1 MSETNVR
8 PVLFKH
14 AFWNNV
20 IIETIAGVCTLIIAL
35 LVQQF
40 VGHRVLGWETVVILA
55 LSVVVFSL
63 LSAAYLQWYRHR
75 RPDDGYL
82 LIGIIDF
89 VLRLLVT
96 SGIALL
102 LVSNTTLLS
111 IIIGA
116 AITSVLLFVFEKP
129 WQPGMTDAQL
139 QEASKKSVELGVQML
154 EEERVKHAEARNKI
168 ALQHASEGK
177 TDTPRSTS
185 LTFSSLIV
193 ANMLM
198 EAVYDV
204 VTFLLALMLQWWML
218 CTITGWRTLLVIFL
232 GNMLFSC
239 ASAAVMVLMGALKA
253 DQQKCPTKS
262 WTFLTIAV
270 LLRLLIFG
278 VLAWLL
284 TPSLAWVSVVVG
296 IVITYVLTL
305 FYKMLASICKQM
317 KAKV

>member
-1 MSETNVR
+1 M
-8 PVLFKH
+8 
-14 AFWNNV
+14 
-20 IIETIAGVCTLIIAL
+20 IIEIVAGICTLIIAL

-102 LVSNTTLLS
+102 LVSNITLLS

-154 EEERVKHAEARNKI
+154 EEERVKRAEVRNMI
-168 ALQHASEGK
+168 ALQHESAGK
-177 TDTPRSTS
+177 TDTSRGVS

-198 EAVYDV
+198 EAVCDV

-218 CTITGWRTLLVIFL
+218 GTIAGWRTLLVMFL

-239 ASAAVMVLMGALKA
+239 VAAAVMVLMGALKA
-253 DQQKCPTKS
+253 DQQKCLTKS
-262 WTFLTIAV
+262 RPFLVIVV

-284 TPSLAWVSVVVG
+284 TPSLVWVSVVFG
-296 IVITYVLTL
+296 IVLTDIVLV
-305 FYKMLASICKQM
+305 IKQHPQR
-317 KAKV
+317 

>member
-1 MSETNVR
+1 MSEANVR

-14 AFWNNV
+14 AFWDNV
-20 IIETIAGVCTLIIAL
+20 IIETVAGICTLIISL

-63 LSAAYLQWYRHR
+63 LSAACLQWYRHR

-102 LVSNTTLLS
+102 LVSDITLLS

-116 AITSVLLFVFEKP
+116 AITSVLMFVFEKP

-154 EEERVKHAEARNKI
+154 EEERVKRAEVRNMI
-168 ALQHASEGK
+168 ALQHASEVK
-177 TDTPRSTS
+177 TDTPRGVS

-198 EAVYDV
+198 EAVCDV
-204 VTFLLALMLQWWML
+204 VIFVLALMLQWWVL
-218 CTITGWRTLLVIFL
+218 GTIFGWRTLLVMFL

-239 ASAAVMVLMGALKA
+239 VAAAVMVLMGALNA
-253 DQQKCPTKS
+253 DQQKCLTKS
-262 WTFLTIAV
+262 WTFLVIVV

-284 TPSLAWVSVVVG
+284 TPSLVWVSVVVG
-296 IVITYVLTL
+296 IVLTDIIL
-305 FYKMLASICKQM
+305 VIKQHPW
-317 KAKV
+317 KRTAVEA

>member
-14 AFWNNV
+14 AFWDNV
-20 IIETIAGVCTLIIAL
+20 IIETVAGICTLIISL

-40 VGHRVLGWETVVILA
+40 LGHRVLGWETVVILA

-63 LSAAYLQWYRHR
+63 LSAAYLQWDRHR

-102 LVSNTTLLS
+102 LVSNITLLS

-139 QEASKKSVELGVQML
+139 QEASQKAVELGVQML
-154 EEERVKHAEARNKI
+154 EEERVKRAELRNTI
-168 ALQHASEGK
+168 ALQHASAGK
-177 TDTPRSTS
+177 TDTSRGVS

-198 EAVYDV
+198 EAVCDV

-218 CTITGWRTLLVIFL
+218 GTIFGWRTLLVIFL

-239 ASAAVMVLMGALKA
+239 VAAAVMVLMGALKA
-253 DQQKCPTKS
+253 DQQKCLTKS
-262 WTFLTIAV
+262 LPFLVIVV

-296 IVITYVLTL
+296 IVLTDIVLVI
-305 FYKMLASICKQM
+305 K
-317 KAKV
+317 

>member
-1 MSETNVR
+1 MSETNAR

-14 AFWNNV
+14 AFWDNV
-20 IIETIAGVCTLIIAL
+20 IIEIVAGICTLIIAL

-102 LVSNTTLLS
+102 LVSNITLLS

-154 EEERVKHAEARNKI
+154 EEERVKRAEVRNMI
-168 ALQHASEGK
+168 ALQHASAGK
-177 TDTPRSTS
+177 TDTSRGVS

-198 EAVYDV
+198 EAVCDV

-218 CTITGWRTLLVIFL
+218 GTIAGWRTLLVMFL

-239 ASAAVMVLMGALKA
+239 AAAAVMVLMGALKA
-253 DQQKCPTKS
+253 DQQKCLTKS
-262 WTFLTIAV
+262 RPFLVIVV

-284 TPSLAWVSVVVG
+284 TPSLVWVSVVFG
-296 IVITYVLTL
+296 IVLTDIVLV
-305 FYKMLASICKQM
+305 IKQHPQR
-317 KAKV
+317 

>member
-8 PVLFKH
+8 PVLFKD
-14 AFWNNV
+14 AFWDNV
-20 IIETIAGVCTLIIAL
+20 IIETVAGICTLIVAL

-40 VGHRVLGWETVVILA
+40 VGHRVLGWETVVILV

-102 LVSNTTLLS
+102 LVSDITLLS

-154 EEERVKHAEARNKI
+154 EEERVKRAEVRNTI
-168 ALQHASEGK
+168 ALQHASAGK
-177 TDTPRSTS
+177 TDTPGGVS

-198 EAVYDV
+198 EAVCDV

-218 CTITGWRTLLVIFL
+218 GTIAGWRTLLVMFL
-232 GNMLFSC
+232 GNILFSC
-239 ASAAVMVLMGALKA
+239 AAAAIMVLMGALKA
-253 DQQKCPTKS
+253 DQQKCLTKS
-262 WTFLTIAV
+262 WSFLTIAV
-270 LLRLLIFG
+270 LLRLMIFG

-284 TPSLAWVSVVVG
+284 TPSLAWVSVVFG
-296 IVITYVLTL
+296 IVLTDIVLV
-305 FYKMLASICKQM
+305 IKQHSWRRT
-317 KAKV
+317 AVEA

>member
-14 AFWNNV
+14 AFWDNV
-20 IIETIAGVCTLIIAL
+20 IIETVAGICTLIISL

-102 LVSNTTLLS
+102 LVSNITLLS

-154 EEERVKHAEARNKI
+154 EEERVKRAEARNMI
-168 ALQHASEGK
+168 ALQHASAGK
-177 TDTPRSTS
+177 TDTSRGVS

-204 VTFLLALMLQWWML
+204 VTFLLALMLQLWML
-218 CTITGWRTLLVIFL
+218 GTIGGWRTLLVMFL

-239 ASAAVMVLMGALKA
+239 AAAAIMVLMGALKT

-262 WTFLTIAV
+262 WSFLTISV

-296 IVITYVLTL
+296 IVLTDII
-305 FYKMLASICKQM
+305 FVIKQHPWRRT
-317 KAKV
+317 AVAA

>member
-1 MSETNVR
+1 MSEANVR

-14 AFWNNV
+14 AFWGHV
-20 IIETIAGVCTLIIAL
+20 ITETVASICTLIISL

-63 LSAAYLQWYRHR
+63 LSAACLQWYRHR

-102 LVSNTTLLS
+102 LVSDITLLS

-116 AITSVLLFVFEKP
+116 AITSVLMFVFEKP

-154 EEERVKHAEARNKI
+154 EEERVKRAEVRNMI
-168 ALQHASEGK
+168 ALQHASEVK
-177 TDTPRSTS
+177 TDTPRGVS

-198 EAVYDV
+198 EAVCDV
-204 VTFLLALMLQWWML
+204 VIFVLALMLQWWVL
-218 CTITGWRTLLVIFL
+218 GTIFGWRTLLVMFL

-239 ASAAVMVLMGALKA
+239 VAAAVMVLMGALKA
-253 DQQKCPTKS
+253 DQQKCLTKS
-262 WTFLTIAV
+262 LPFLVIVV

-284 TPSLAWVSVVVG
+284 TPSLVWVSVVVG
-296 IVITYVLTL
+296 IVLTDIIL
-305 FYKMLASICKQM
+305 VIKWNPKR
-317 KAKV
+317 

>member
-14 AFWNNV
+14 AFWDNV
-20 IIETIAGVCTLIIAL
+20 IIETVAGICTLIISL

-40 VGHRVLGWETVVILA
+40 LGHRVLGWETVVILA

-89 VLRLLVT
+89 ALRLLVT

-102 LVSNTTLLS
+102 LVSNITLLS

-116 AITSVLLFVFEKP
+116 AITSVLMFVFEKP

-154 EEERVKHAEARNKI
+154 EEERVKRAEVRNTI
-168 ALQHASEGK
+168 ALQHASAGK
-177 TDTPRSTS
+177 TDTSRSVS

-198 EAVYDV
+198 EAVCDI

-218 CTITGWRTLLVIFL
+218 GTIFGWRTLLVIFL

-239 ASAAVMVLMGALKA
+239 VAAAVMVLMGALKA
-253 DQQKCPTKS
+253 DQQKCLTKS
-262 WTFLTIAV
+262 LPFLVIVV

-296 IVITYVLTL
+296 IVLTDIVLVI
-305 FYKMLASICKQM
+305 K
-317 KAKV
+317 

>member
-1 MSETNVR
+1 MSEANVR

-14 AFWNNV
+14 AFWDNV
-20 IIETIAGVCTLIIAL
+20 IIETVAGICTLIIAL

-63 LSAAYLQWYRHR
+63 LSAACLQWYRHR

-102 LVSNTTLLS
+102 LVSDITLLS

-139 QEASKKSVELGVQML
+139 QEASQKSVELGVQML
-154 EEERVKHAEARNKI
+154 EEERVKRAEVRNMI
-168 ALQHASEGK
+168 ALQHASEVK
-177 TDTPRSTS
+177 TDTPRGVS

-198 EAVYDV
+198 EAVCDV
-204 VTFLLALMLQWWML
+204 VIFVLALMLQWWVL
-218 CTITGWRTLLVIFL
+218 GTIFGWRTLLVMFL

-239 ASAAVMVLMGALKA
+239 VAAAVMVLMGALKA
-253 DQQKCPTKS
+253 DQQKCLTKS
-262 WTFLTIAV
+262 LPFLVIVV

-284 TPSLAWVSVVVG
+284 TPSLAWISVVVG
-296 IVITYVLTL
+296 IVLTNIIL
-305 FYKMLASICKQM
+305 VIKWNPKR
-317 KAKV
+317 

>member
-14 AFWNNV
+14 AFWDNV
-20 IIETIAGVCTLIIAL
+20 IIETVAGICTLIISL

-89 VLRLLVT
+89 ALRLLVT

-102 LVSNTTLLS
+102 LVSNITLLS

-116 AITSVLLFVFEKP
+116 AITSVLMFVFEKP

-154 EEERVKHAEARNKI
+154 EEERVKRAEVRNTI
-168 ALQHASEGK
+168 ALQHASAGK
-177 TDTPRSTS
+177 TDTSRGVS

-198 EAVYDV
+198 EAVCDI

-218 CTITGWRTLLVIFL
+218 GTIFGWRTLLVIFL

-239 ASAAVMVLMGALKA
+239 VAAAVMVLMGALKA
-253 DQQKCPTKS
+253 DQQKCLTKS
-262 WTFLTIAV
+262 WPFLVIVV

-296 IVITYVLTL
+296 IVLTDIVLVI
-305 FYKMLASICKQM
+305 K
-317 KAKV
+317 

>member
-1 MSETNVR
+1 MSEANVR

-14 AFWNNV
+14 AFWDNV
-20 IIETIAGVCTLIIAL
+20 IIETVAGICTLIISL

-63 LSAAYLQWYRHR
+63 LSAACLQWYRHR

-102 LVSNTTLLS
+102 LVSDITLLS

-116 AITSVLLFVFEKP
+116 AITSVLMFVFEKP

-154 EEERVKHAEARNKI
+154 EEERVKRAEVRNMI
-168 ALQHASEGK
+168 ALQHASEVK
-177 TDTPRSTS
+177 TDTPRGVS

-198 EAVYDV
+198 EAVCDV
-204 VTFLLALMLQWWML
+204 VIFVLALMLQWWVL
-218 CTITGWRTLLVIFL
+218 GTIFGWRTLLVMFL

-239 ASAAVMVLMGALKA
+239 VAAAVMVMMGALKA
-253 DQQKCPTKS
+253 DQQKCLTKS
-262 WTFLTIAV
+262 WTFLVIVV

-284 TPSLAWVSVVVG
+284 TPSLVWVSVVFG
-296 IVITYVLTL
+296 IVLTDIVIVI
-305 FYKMLASICKQM
+305 KHHPWRRTAV
-317 KAKV
+317 AA

>member
-14 AFWNNV
+14 AFWDNV
-20 IIETIAGVCTLIIAL
+20 IIETVAGICTLIISL
-35 LVQQF
+35 LVQQL

-63 LSAAYLQWYRHR
+63 LSTAYLQWYRHR

-116 AITSVLLFVFEKP
+116 AVTSVLMFVFEKP

-154 EEERVKHAEARNKI
+154 EEERVKRAEVRNTI
-168 ALQHASEGK
+168 ALQHASAGK
-177 TDTPRSTS
+177 TGTSRGVS

-198 EAVYDV
+198 EAVCDV

-218 CTITGWRTLLVIFL
+218 GTIFGWRTLLVIFL

-239 ASAAVMVLMGALKA
+239 VAAAVMVLMGALKA
-253 DQQKCPTKS
+253 DQQKCLTKS
-262 WTFLTIAV
+262 LPFLVIVV

-284 TPSLAWVSVVVG
+284 TPSLAWVSVVFG
-296 IVITYVLTL
+296 IVLTDIVLVI
-305 FYKMLASICKQM
+305 K
-317 KAKV
+317 

>member
-14 AFWNNV
+14 AFWDNV
-20 IIETIAGVCTLIIAL
+20 ITETVAGICTLIISL

-63 LSAAYLQWYRHR
+63 LSAACLQWYRHR

-102 LVSNTTLLS
+102 LVSDITLLS

-116 AITSVLLFVFEKP
+116 AITSVLMFVFEKP

-154 EEERVKHAEARNKI
+154 EEERVKRAEARNII
-168 ALQHASEGK
+168 ALQHASAGK
-177 TDTPRSTS
+177 TDTPRGVS

-198 EAVYDV
+198 EAVYAV
-204 VTFLLALMLQWWML
+204 VTFVLALMLQWWML
-218 CTITGWRTLLVIFL
+218 GSIAGWRTLLVIFL

-239 ASAAVMVLMGALKA
+239 AAAAIMVLMGALKA
-253 DQQKCPTKS
+253 DQPKCLTKS
-262 WTFLTIAV
+262 WPFLAIVV

-284 TPSLAWVSVVVG
+284 TPSLVWVSVVVG
-296 IVITYVLTL
+296 IVLTNIVLVIKWHPRRRT
-305 FYKMLASICKQM
+305 AV
-317 KAKV
+317 AA

>member
-1 MSETNVR
+1 MIT
-8 PVLFKH
+8 
-14 AFWNNV
+14 
-20 IIETIAGVCTLIIAL
+20 ETIASVCTLIIAL

-102 LVSNTTLLS
+102 LVSDITLLS

-154 EEERVKHAEARNKI
+154 EEERVKRAEARNMI
-168 ALQHASEGK
+168 ALQHVSAGK
-177 TDTPRSTS
+177 TGTPRGVS

-198 EAVYDV
+198 EAVYAV

-218 CTITGWRTLLVIFL
+218 CTIAGWRTLLVIFL

-239 ASAAVMVLMGALKA
+239 AAAAIMVLMGALKA
-253 DQQKCPTKS
+253 DQQKCLTKS
-262 WTFLTIAV
+262 WPFLVIVV

-284 TPSLAWVSVVVG
+284 APSLVCVSVVVG
-296 IVITYVLTL
+296 IVLTNIVLVIKWHPRRRT
-305 FYKMLASICKQM
+305 AV
-317 KAKV
+317 AA

>member
-1 MSETNVR
+1 MSEANVR

-14 AFWNNV
+14 AFWDNV
-20 IIETIAGVCTLIIAL
+20 IIETVAGICTLIISL

-63 LSAAYLQWYRHR
+63 LSAACLQWYRHR

-102 LVSNTTLLS
+102 LVSDITLLS
-111 IIIGA
+111 IVIGA
-116 AITSVLLFVFEKP
+116 AITSVLMFVFEKP
-129 WQPGMTDAQL
+129 WQPGMKDAQL

-154 EEERVKHAEARNKI
+154 EEERVKRAEVRNMI
-168 ALQHASEGK
+168 ALQHASEVK
-177 TDTPRSTS
+177 TDTPRGVS

-198 EAVYDV
+198 EAVCDV
-204 VTFLLALMLQWWML
+204 VIFVLALMLQWWVL
-218 CTITGWRTLLVIFL
+218 GTIFGWRTLLVMFL

-239 ASAAVMVLMGALKA
+239 VAAAVMVLMGALNA
-253 DQQKCPTKS
+253 DQQKCLTKS
-262 WTFLTIAV
+262 WTFLVIVV

-284 TPSLAWVSVVVG
+284 TPSLVWVSVVVG
-296 IVITYVLTL
+296 IVLTDIIL
-305 FYKMLASICKQM
+305 VIKQHPW
-317 KAKV
+317 KRTAVDA

>member
-1 MSETNVR
+1 MSETKVR

-14 AFWNNV
+14 AFWSNV
-20 IIETIAGVCTLIIAL
+20 ITETVAGICTLIVAL

-40 VGHRVLGWETVVILA
+40 VGHRILGWETVVILA

-102 LVSNTTLLS
+102 LVSNITLLS

-116 AITSVLLFVFEKP
+116 AITSVLMFVFEKP

-154 EEERVKHAEARNKI
+154 EEERVKRAEVRNMI
-168 ALQHASEGK
+168 ALQHASAGK
-177 TDTPRSTS
+177 TDTSRGVS

-198 EAVYDV
+198 EAVCDV

-218 CTITGWRTLLVIFL
+218 GTIFGWRTLLVIFL

-239 ASAAVMVLMGALKA
+239 AAAAVMVLMGALKA
-253 DQQKCPTKS
+253 DQQKCLTKS
-262 WTFLTIAV
+262 LPFLVIVV

-278 VLAWLL
+278 VLAWLF
-284 TPSLAWVSVVVG
+284 TPSLVWVSVVFG
-296 IVITYVLTL
+296 IVLTDIVLVIKHHPWKRT
-305 FYKMLASICKQM
+305 AV
-317 KAKV
+317 AA

>member
-1 MSETNVR
+1 MSETKVR

-14 AFWNNV
+14 AFWDNV
-20 IIETIAGVCTLIIAL
+20 VTETVAGVCTLIVAL

-116 AITSVLLFVFEKP
+116 AITSVLMFVLEKP

-154 EEERVKHAEARNKI
+154 EEERVKRAEVRNTI
-168 ALQHASEGK
+168 ALQNASEGK
-177 TDTPRSTS
+177 TDTPRGVS

-198 EAVYDV
+198 EAVYAV

-218 CTITGWRTLLVIFL
+218 CTIAGWRTLLVIFF

-239 ASAAVMVLMGALKA
+239 AAAAIMVLMGALKA
-253 DQQKCPTKS
+253 DQQKCLTKS
-262 WTFLTIAV
+262 WPFLVIVV

-296 IVITYVLTL
+296 IVLTNIVLVIKWHPRRRT
-305 FYKMLASICKQM
+305 AV
-317 KAKV
+317 AA

>member
-14 AFWNNV
+14 AFWDNV
-20 IIETIAGVCTLIIAL
+20 IIETVAGICTLIISL

-63 LSAAYLQWYRHR
+63 LSAACLQWYRHR

-102 LVSNTTLLS
+102 LVSDITLLS

-139 QEASKKSVELGVQML
+139 QEASKKSVELGAQML
-154 EEERVKHAEARNKI
+154 EEERVKRAEARNMI
-168 ALQHASEGK
+168 ALQHASAGK

-198 EAVYDV
+198 EAVYAV

-218 CTITGWRTLLVIFL
+218 CTIAGWSTLLVIFL

-239 ASAAVMVLMGALKA
+239 AASAIMILMGALKA
-253 DQQKCPTKS
+253 DQQKCLTKS
-262 WTFLTIAV
+262 WPFLVIVV

-284 TPSLAWVSVVVG
+284 TPSLVWVSVVVG
-296 IVITYVLTL
+296 IVLTNIVLVIKWHPRRRT
-305 FYKMLASICKQM
+305 AV
-317 KAKV
+317 AA

>member
-14 AFWNNV
+14 AFWGHV
-20 IIETIAGVCTLIIAL
+20 ITETFAGVCTLIIAL

-129 WQPGMTDAQL
+129 WQRGMTDAQL
-139 QEASKKSVELGVQML
+139 QEASQKAVELGVQML
-154 EEERVKHAEARNKI
+154 EEERVKRER
-168 ALQHASEGK
+168 
-177 TDTPRSTS
+177 
-185 LTFSSLIV
+185 
-193 ANMLM
+193 
-198 EAVYDV
+198 
-204 VTFLLALMLQWWML
+204 
-218 CTITGWRTLLVIFL
+218 
-232 GNMLFSC
+232 
-239 ASAAVMVLMGALKA
+239 
-253 DQQKCPTKS
+253 
-262 WTFLTIAV
+262 
-270 LLRLLIFG
+270 
-278 VLAWLL
+278 
-284 TPSLAWVSVVVG
+284 
-296 IVITYVLTL
+296 
-305 FYKMLASICKQM
+305 
-317 KAKV
+317 

>member
-14 AFWNNV
+14 AFWGHV
-20 IIETIAGVCTLIIAL
+20 ITETVAGICTLIISL

-40 VGHRVLGWETVVILA
+40 VGHSVLGWETVVIIA

-63 LSAAYLQWYRHR
+63 LSTAYLQWDRHR
-75 RPDDGYL
+75 RPDDGSGDL

-96 SGIALL
+96 SGIASLI
-102 LVSNTTLLS
+102 VSDITLLS

-129 WQPGMTDAQL
+129 WQPGMTDVQL

-154 EEERVKHAEARNKI
+154 EEERVKRAEARNMI
-168 ALQHASEGK
+168 ALQHASAGK
-177 TDTPRSTS
+177 TGTPRDVS

-198 EAVYDV
+198 ESVYAV

-218 CTITGWRTLLVIFL
+218 GSIAGWRTLLVIFL

-239 ASAAVMVLMGALKA
+239 AAAAIMVLMGALKD
-253 DQQKCPTKS
+253 DQPKCLTKS
-262 WTFLTIAV
+262 WPFLVIVV

-284 TPSLAWVSVVVG
+284 TPSLVWVSVVVG
-296 IVITYVLTL
+296 IVLTNIVLVIKWHPRRRT
-305 FYKMLASICKQM
+305 AV
-317 KAKV
+317 AA

>member
-1 MSETNVR
+1 MSETKVR

-14 AFWNNV
+14 AFWDNV
-20 IIETIAGVCTLIIAL
+20 VTETVAGVCTLIIAL

-55 LSVVVFSL
+55 LSIVGFSL

-89 VLRLLVT
+89 ALRLLVT

-116 AITSVLLFVFEKP
+116 AITSVLMFVLEKP

-154 EEERVKHAEARNKI
+154 EEERVKRAEVRNTI
-168 ALQHASEGK
+168 ALQNASEGK
-177 TDTPRSTS
+177 TDTPRGVS

-198 EAVYDV
+198 EAVYAV

-218 CTITGWRTLLVIFL
+218 GAIAGWRTLLVIFF

-239 ASAAVMVLMGALKA
+239 AAAAVMVLMGALKA
-253 DQQKCPTKS
+253 DQQKCLTKS
-262 WTFLTIAV
+262 WPFLVIVV

-284 TPSLAWVSVVVG
+284 TPSLVWVSVVVG
-296 IVITYVLTL
+296 IVLTNIVLVIKWHPRRRT
-305 FYKMLASICKQM
+305 AV
-317 KAKV
+317 AA

>member
-14 AFWNNV
+14 AFWDNV
-20 IIETIAGVCTLIIAL
+20 IIETVAGVCTLIIAL

-40 VGHRVLGWETVVILA
+40 VGHHVLGWETVVILA

-116 AITSVLLFVFEKP
+116 TITSVLLFVLEKP

-154 EEERVKHAEARNKI
+154 EEERVKRAEARNKI

-177 TDTPRSTS
+177 TDTPRGTS

-198 EAVYDV
+198 EAVYAV
-204 VTFLLALMLQWWML
+204 VTFLLALMLQWWMF
-218 CTITGWRTLLVIFL
+218 CTIAGWSTLLVIFL

-239 ASAAVMVLMGALKA
+239 AAAAIMVLMGALKA
-253 DQQKCPTKS
+253 DQQKRLTKS
-262 WTFLTIAV
+262 WPFLVIVV

-284 TPSLAWVSVVVG
+284 TPGLAWVSVVVG
-296 IVITYVLTL
+296 IVLTNIVLVIKWRPRRRT
-305 FYKMLASICKQM
+305 AV
-317 KAKV
+317 AA

>member
-14 AFWNNV
+14 AFWDNV
-20 IIETIAGVCTLIIAL
+20 IIETVAGVCTLIIAL

-102 LVSNTTLLS
+102 LVSNITLLS

-154 EEERVKHAEARNKI
+154 EEERVKRAEARNMI
-168 ALQHASEGK
+168 ALQHASAGK
-177 TDTPRSTS
+177 TDTPRGVS
-185 LTFSSLIV
+185 LTVSSLIV

-198 EAVYDV
+198 EAVYAV

-218 CTITGWRTLLVIFL
+218 CTIAGWSTLLVIFF

-239 ASAAVMVLMGALKA
+239 AAAAIMVLMGALKA
-253 DQQKCPTKS
+253 DQQKCLTKS
-262 WTFLTIAV
+262 WPFLVIVV

-296 IVITYVLTL
+296 IVLTNIVLV
-305 FYKMLASICKQM
+305 IKQHP
-317 KAKV
+317 KR

>member
-14 AFWNNV
+14 AFWGHV
-20 IIETIAGVCTLIIAL
+20 ITETVASVCTLIISL

-40 VGHRVLGWETVVILA
+40 VGHSVLGWETVVILA

-116 AITSVLLFVFEKP
+116 AITSVLMFVFEKP

-139 QEASKKSVELGVQML
+139 QDASKKSVELGVQML
-154 EEERVKHAEARNKI
+154 EEERVKRAEARNMI
-168 ALQHASEGK
+168 ALQRASAGK
-177 TDTPRSTS
+177 TGTPRDVS

-198 EAVYDV
+198 EAVYAV

-218 CTITGWRTLLVIFL
+218 GSIAGWRTLLVIFL

-239 ASAAVMVLMGALKA
+239 AAAAIMVLMGALKTG
-253 DQQKCPTKS
+253 QQKCPTKS
-262 WTFLTIAV
+262 WPFLTISV

-284 TPSLAWVSVVVG
+284 TPSLVWVSVVVG
-296 IVITYVLTL
+296 IVLTNIVLVIKWHPRRRT
-305 FYKMLASICKQM
+305 AV
-317 KAKV
+317 AA

>member
-14 AFWNNV
+14 AFWDNV
-20 IIETIAGVCTLIIAL
+20 IIETVAGVCTLIIAL

-102 LVSNTTLLS
+102 LVSNITLLS

-129 WQPGMTDAQL
+129 WQSGMTITLNANGYKCEFYMEDSDLCEAFRLSSQL
-139 QEASKKSVELGVQML
+139 SGNPISAILRRLRFSKSVWIKSVSFDGHV
-154 EEERVKHAEARNKI
+154 VPGDI
-168 ALQHASEGK
+168 V
-177 TDTPRSTS
+177 RSMNAIIS
-185 LTFSSLIV
+185 R
-193 ANMLM
+193 A
-198 EAVYDV
+198 
-204 VTFLLALMLQWWML
+204 
-218 CTITGWRTLLVIFL
+218 
-232 GNMLFSC
+232 
-239 ASAAVMVLMGALKA
+239 
-253 DQQKCPTKS
+253 P
-262 WTFLTIAV
+262 
-270 LLRLLIFG
+270 
-278 VLAWLL
+278 
-284 TPSLAWVSVVVG
+284 
-296 IVITYVLTL
+296 
-305 FYKMLASICKQM
+305 
-317 KAKV
+317 

>member
-1 MSETNVR
+1 MMSEANVR

-14 AFWNNV
+14 AFWDNV
-20 IIETIAGVCTLIIAL
+20 IIETVAGICTLIISL

-63 LSAAYLQWYRHR
+63 LSAACLQWYRHR

-102 LVSNTTLLS
+102 LVSDITLLS

-116 AITSVLLFVFEKP
+116 AITSVLMFVFEKP

-154 EEERVKHAEARNKI
+154 EEERVKRAEVRNMI
-168 ALQHASEGK
+168 ALQHASEVK
-177 TDTPRSTS
+177 TDTPRGVS

-198 EAVYDV
+198 EAVCDV
-204 VTFLLALMLQWWML
+204 VIFVLALMLQWWVL
-218 CTITGWRTLLVIFL
+218 GTIFGWRTLLVMFL

-239 ASAAVMVLMGALKA
+239 VAAAVMVLMGALNA
-253 DQQKCPTKS
+253 DQQKCLTKS
-262 WTFLTIAV
+262 WTFLVIVV

-284 TPSLAWVSVVVG
+284 TPSLVWVSVVVG
-296 IVITYVLTL
+296 IVLTDIIL
-305 FYKMLASICKQM
+305 VIKQHPW
-317 KAKV
+317 KRTAVDA

>member
-14 AFWNNV
+14 AFWDNV
-20 IIETIAGVCTLIIAL
+20 IIETVAGVCTLIIAL

-63 LSAAYLQWYRHR
+63 LSAVYLQWYRHR

-102 LVSNTTLLS
+102 LVSNITLLS

-154 EEERVKHAEARNKI
+154 EEERVKRAEARNMI
-168 ALQHASEGK
+168 ALQHASAGK
-177 TDTPRSTS
+177 TDTPRGVS
-185 LTFSSLIV
+185 LTVSSLIV

-198 EAVYDV
+198 EAVYAV

-218 CTITGWRTLLVIFL
+218 CTIAGWSTLLVIFF

-239 ASAAVMVLMGALKA
+239 AAAAIMVLMGALKA
-253 DQQKCPTKS
+253 DQQKCLTKS
-262 WTFLTIAV
+262 WPFLVIVV

-296 IVITYVLTL
+296 IVLTNIVLV
-305 FYKMLASICKQM
+305 IKQHP
-317 KAKV
+317 KR

>member
-1 MSETNVR
+1 MSETNAR

-14 AFWNNV
+14 AFWDNV
-20 IIETIAGVCTLIIAL
+20 IIEIVAGICTLIIAL

-102 LVSNTTLLS
+102 LVSDITLLS

-116 AITSVLLFVFEKP
+116 AITSVLMFVFEKP
-129 WQPGMTDAQL
+129 WQPGMKDAQL

-154 EEERVKHAEARNKI
+154 EEERVKRAEVRNMI
-168 ALQHASEGK
+168 ALQHESAGK
-177 TDTPRSTS
+177 TDTSRGVS

-198 EAVYDV
+198 EAVCDV

-218 CTITGWRTLLVIFL
+218 GTIAGWRTLLVMFL

-239 ASAAVMVLMGALKA
+239 AAAAVMVLMGALKA
-253 DQQKCPTKS
+253 DQQKCLTKS
-262 WTFLTIAV
+262 RPFLVIVV

-284 TPSLAWVSVVVG
+284 TPSLVWVSVVFG
-296 IVITYVLTL
+296 IVLTDIVLV
-305 FYKMLASICKQM
+305 IKQHPQR
-317 KAKV
+317 

>member
-1 MSETNVR
+1 MSEANVR

-14 AFWNNV
+14 AFWSNV
-20 IIETIAGVCTLIIAL
+20 ITETVAGICTFIVAL
-35 LVQQF
+35 FVQQF

-63 LSAAYLQWYRHR
+63 LSTAYLQWYRHR

-96 SGIALL
+96 SGIASL
-102 LVSNTTLLS
+102 LVSDITLLS

-116 AITSVLLFVFEKP
+116 AITSVLMFVFEKP

-154 EEERVKHAEARNKI
+154 EEERVKRAEARNKI
-168 ALQHASEGK
+168 ALQHASAGK

-204 VTFLLALMLQWWML
+204 VIFLLALMLQWWML
-218 CTITGWRTLLVIFL
+218 GSIAGWRTLLVIFL
-232 GNMLFSC
+232 GNILFSC
-239 ASAAVMVLMGALKA
+239 AAAAVMVLMGALKT

-262 WTFLTIAV
+262 WSFLTTAV

-284 TPSLAWVSVVVG
+284 TPSLAWISVVVG
-296 IVITYVLTL
+296 IVLTDII
-305 FYKMLASICKQM
+305 FVIKQHPWRRT
-317 KAKV
+317 AVAA

>member
-1 MSETNVR
+1 MMSETKVR

-14 AFWNNV
+14 AFWDNV
-20 IIETIAGVCTLIIAL
+20 VTETVAGVCTLIIAL

-40 VGHRVLGWETVVILA
+40 VGRRVLGWETVVILA
-55 LSVVVFSL
+55 LSIVVFSL

-89 VLRLLVT
+89 ALRLLVT

-102 LVSNTTLLS
+102 LVSNTMLLS

-116 AITSVLLFVFEKP
+116 AITSVLMFVLEKP

-154 EEERVKHAEARNKI
+154 EEERVKRAEVRNTI
-168 ALQHASEGK
+168 ALQNASEGK
-177 TDTPRSTS
+177 TDTPRGVS

-198 EAVYDV
+198 ESVYAV

-218 CTITGWRTLLVIFL
+218 GTIAGWRTLLVIFL

-239 ASAAVMVLMGALKA
+239 AAAAVMVMMGALKA
-253 DQQKCPTKS
+253 DQQKCLTKS
-262 WTFLTIAV
+262 WPFLVIVV

-284 TPSLAWVSVVVG
+284 TPSLVWVSVVVG
-296 IVITYVLTL
+296 IVLTNIVLVIKWHPRRRT
-305 FYKMLASICKQM
+305 AVD
-317 KAKV
+317 A

>member
-1 MSETNVR
+1 MSETKVR

-14 AFWNNV
+14 AFWGHV
-20 IIETIAGVCTLIIAL
+20 ITETVASICTLIIAL

-102 LVSNTTLLS
+102 LVSDITLLS

-116 AITSVLLFVFEKP
+116 AITSVLMFVFEKP

-154 EEERVKHAEARNKI
+154 EEERVKRAEARNMI
-168 ALQHASEGK
+168 ALQHVSEGK
-177 TDTPRSTS
+177 TGTPRGVS

-198 EAVYDV
+198 EAVYAV

-218 CTITGWRTLLVIFL
+218 CTIAGWSTLLVIFL

-239 ASAAVMVLMGALKA
+239 VAAAVMVLMGALKA
-253 DQQKCPTKS
+253 DQQKCLTKS
-262 WTFLTIAV
+262 WPFLVVVV

-284 TPSLAWVSVVVG
+284 TPSLVCVSVVVG
-296 IVITYVLTL
+296 IVLTNIVLVIKWRPRRRT
-305 FYKMLASICKQM
+305 AV
-317 KAKV
+317 AA